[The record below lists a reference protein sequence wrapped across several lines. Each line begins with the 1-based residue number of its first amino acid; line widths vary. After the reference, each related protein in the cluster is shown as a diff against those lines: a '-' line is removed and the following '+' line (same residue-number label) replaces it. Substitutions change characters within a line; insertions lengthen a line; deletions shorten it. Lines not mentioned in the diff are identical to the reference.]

1 MDTELLSEEKY
12 EELLRS
18 RTKELTRSQ
27 ENQLR
32 QIDRAEF
39 LLNEYRE
46 ELSEEDREQTL
57 IILKRRQM
65 EILTNEVDKPWKEF
79 LNSVPDK
86 AKGVIDIF

>member
-65 EILTNEVDKPWKEF
+65 EILTNEVDKPWKGF

>member
-12 EELLRS
+12 EELLRT